1 MGTIRSFAL
10 INCFLSTTP
19 CLTAK
24 QRGGCGVHTDE
35 PAPHTVQ
42 LTPPSLGLTLFLRMN
57 LRICR
62 NIESC
67 VVEPLSSQPSI
78 PAFLGNE
85 GWRFRVKSSFRLLL
99 CFSSLSNF
107 D

>member
-35 PAPHTVQ
+35 PAPHTVH
-42 LTPPSLGLTLFLRMN
+42 LPHL
-57 LRICR
+57 
-62 NIESC
+62 
-67 VVEPLSSQPSI
+67 EPLAHFIST
-78 PAFLGNE
+78 NE
-85 GWRFRVKSSFRLLL
+85 FENLLKY
-99 CFSSLSNF
+99 
-107 D
+107 